1 AGRSAGWRSAR
12 MGDLRARRTGGVFG
26 TDVEPPGA
34 ILIRGGRIESVM
46 TEAEARVL
54 QSDFP
59 YLDAGGRAVIPG
71 FVDAHTHLVFAG
83 DRADEYAARL
93 EGRPYEAGGI
103 MRTVERTRAAG
114 VDELINGVVGRA
126 EACLDLGTTT
136 IDQARRVQ
144 AAGRKHGLAPHIHA
158 DQLTHSGGARLAAEM
173 KCASADHLVHV
184 TADDARAMAAA
195 GVVAVLLPS
204 ASFCMQAAY
213 APA

>member
-93 EGRPYEAGGI
+93 EGRPYEAAGI

-136 IDQARRVQ
+136 IEVKSGYGLETGTERRSLKAVWAADERVEATLIPTFLGAHLDLGGEYIDQ
-144 AAGRKHGLAPHIHA
+144 
-158 DQLTHSGGARLAAEM
+158 
-173 KCASADHLVHV
+173 
-184 TADDARAMAAA
+184 
-195 GVVAVLLPS
+195 
-204 ASFCMQAAY
+204 
-213 APA
+213 